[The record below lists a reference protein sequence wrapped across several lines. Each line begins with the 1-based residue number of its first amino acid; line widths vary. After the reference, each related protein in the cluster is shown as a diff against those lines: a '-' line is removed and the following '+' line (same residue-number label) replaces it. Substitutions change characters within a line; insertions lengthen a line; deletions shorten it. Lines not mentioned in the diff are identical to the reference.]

1 MQNFRKILFVSHGTV
16 DESDGLMQ
24 ALSTARVS
32 GATLAILVVCPHLP
46 EEFTEYEGVYG
57 DGLVARAGQSLQK
70 ARELLKMNASPE
82 PVEIQLDAGDNPAQR
97 IIRRVLADDYDLVVK
112 NVEGPTRRK
121 GFKALDMELLRKC
134 PCPVWLSRPIEHP
147 REEVRVV
154 VAVDPEYKQPS
165 AYDLG
170 IRLLRLS
177 RALADGCNGIL
188 HVVSCWDY
196 DVDEYLRHNY
206 PINISD
212 EELDRALEKAGAAHR
227 AKLDALI
234 HASGIEGPMEV
245 HHAIARPDSFI
256 PYLIEEKQLDIL
268 VMGTVARTGIPGFIM
283 GNTAEN
289 ILQRLTCSLLA
300 LKPSDYKTPVKP
312 LS

>member
-24 ALSTARVS
+24 ALSVARVS
-32 GATLAILVVCPHLP
+32 GAPLTIVVVCPDLP
-46 EEFTEYEGVYG
+46 DGFTEYEGAYT
-57 DGLVARAGQSLQK
+57 DGLIARAGQSLK
-70 ARELLKMNASPE
+70 KSRELLKIDEGQVPA
-82 PVEIQLDAGDNPAQR
+82 EIDVDAGDTPAER
-97 IIRRVLADDYDLVVK
+97 IIQRVLKEDFDLVVK
-112 NVEGPTRRK
+112 NVEGRNHRK
-121 GFKALDMELLRKC
+121 GFKAMDMELLRKC
-134 PCPVWLSRPIEHP
+134 PCPVWLSRRIEHP

-154 VAVDPEYKQPS
+154 VAVDPEHEQPS
-165 AYDLG
+165 AYDLS

-177 RALADGCNGIL
+177 RALADSCSGTL

-212 EELDRALEKAGAAHR
+212 EELDRALEKAGSKHR
-227 AKLDALI
+227 GKLDALI
-234 HASGIEGPMEV
+234 HAAGIEGPMEV

-256 PYLIEEKQLDIL
+256 PLLIEEKQLDIL
-268 VMGTVARTGIPGFIM
+268 VMGTVGRTGIPGFIM

-289 ILQRLTCSLLA
+289 ILQHISCSLLA
-300 LKPSDYKTPVKP
+300 LKPSDYKSPVKV
-312 LS
+312 